1 MNSQFAVLHR
11 DADADMSVSALDA
24 LEPGNYFPLW
34 LGSDT
39 LRQNALDGL
48 VASWGMRRPFY
59 IRQNGIL
66 SAMCG
71 RERDIREVYM
81 DSERFTVEPPKRPG
95 YELFDMFGGLESVL
109 QMDGARHSR
118 VRRLMNPSFNQASM
132 DLLKADSLR
141 IIQEKLDRI
150 EEIGPQFDAMT
161 DYAEDLVS
169 RVMLEASFRLSPQ
182 HCAAFVTMQREMGK
196 LPSYVAG
203 QQLPQSFIAAGIA
216 VREVIED
223 IIRIRRADPGP
234 DLISSLISAYEDG
247 DKLSDGELFG
257 QINSIAT
264 AGLGTTAN
272 TLAGGLM
279 MLCRHRDQ
287 LDLLKSQPD
296 LIDGAVGECLRWHG
310 PGIVAF
316 VRFSTCDTEV
326 GGTRIPK
333 DMPVYVSAQAAGFDP
348 TSVEDPFR
356 FDIRRADR
364 QTLVFGTGIHHC
376 IGQRL
381 ARFVLRSAISGLL
394 ERFPDVR
401 LVDSAFRP
409 VYRGL
414 TGELAPVS
422 VPMRTH

>member
-1 MNSQFAVLHR
+1 MNSQVAAFHPATEP
-11 DADADMSVSALDA
+11 DMSVAPLEA

-59 IRQNGIL
+59 LRQNGIL
-66 SAMCG
+66 SLMCG
-71 RERDIREVYM
+71 RERDVREVYM
-81 DSERFTVEPPKRPG
+81 DPERFTVEPPKRPG

-109 QMDGARHSR
+109 QMDGARHNR

-132 DLLKADSLR
+132 ELLKADSLR

-150 EEIGPQFDAMT
+150 EEIGPEFDAMT

-169 RVMLEASFRLSPQ
+169 RVMLEASFRLSPE

-203 QQLPQSFIAAGIA
+203 QPLPQSFIAAGMA

-234 DLISSLISAYEDG
+234 DLISSLIAAYEDG

-279 MLCRHRDQ
+279 MLCRNRDQ
-287 LDLLKSQPD
+287 LELLKAQPD
-296 LIDGAVGECLRWHG
+296 LIDTAIGECLRWHG

-316 VRFSTCDTEV
+316 VRFATRDTDV
-326 GGTRIPK
+326 GGTRVPK

-348 TSVEDPFR
+348 IAVEDPFR
-356 FDIRRADR
+356 FDIRRPNR

-381 ARFVLRSAISGLL
+381 ARFVLRSAIGGLI
-394 ERFPDVR
+394 ERFPGVR
-401 LVDSAFRP
+401 LADPAFRP
-409 VYRGL
+409 VYQGL